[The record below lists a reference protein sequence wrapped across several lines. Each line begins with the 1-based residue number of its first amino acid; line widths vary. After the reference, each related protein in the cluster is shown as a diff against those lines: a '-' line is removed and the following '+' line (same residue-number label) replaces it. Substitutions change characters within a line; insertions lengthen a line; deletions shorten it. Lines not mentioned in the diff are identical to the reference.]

1 MIYEK
6 QTNIYT
12 NINGYFSLFV
22 NQQIF
27 ANVFEE
33 DFTEDTLNPLWSIV
47 GDGHNGINNGFYSFT
62 DNADNNG
69 TELFRKIQGL
79 QAAPLKQF

>member
-1 MIYEK
+1 MKNK
-6 QTNIYT
+6 QIYT
-12 NINGYFSLFV
+12 LILMVIFSLFV

-69 TELFRKIQGL
+69 TELLERFKGF
-79 QAAPLKQF
+79 QAVPLKQF